1 MSAVPNKAL
10 HLTSGAANRTPL
22 AGERQCWAHVR
33 SGPATS
39 WSEETATDSAP
50 RWACGSEWVSGA
62 ELPSR
67 RLPCRSPAY
76 DFGATRVSRPL
87 LQEGQ
92 GPRHPVPSA
101 AGALFREHACWPYRL
116 AAHHQARC
124 ERLPERGVLTAPPR
138 HCGWLRPTDRLHRG
152 RPP

>member
-10 HLTSGAANRTPL
+10 HLTSGAGNRTPL
-22 AGERQCWAHVR
+22 AGERRCWAHVR

-62 ELPSR
+62 ELLSR

-87 LQEGQ
+87 LPEGQ
-92 GPRHPVPSA
+92 GPRHPARAA
-101 AGALFREHACWPYRL
+101 AGGRL
-116 AAHHQARC
+116 LTT
-124 ERLPERGVLTAPPR
+124 LPGPPR
-138 HCGWLRPTDRLHRG
+138 P
-152 RPP
+152 